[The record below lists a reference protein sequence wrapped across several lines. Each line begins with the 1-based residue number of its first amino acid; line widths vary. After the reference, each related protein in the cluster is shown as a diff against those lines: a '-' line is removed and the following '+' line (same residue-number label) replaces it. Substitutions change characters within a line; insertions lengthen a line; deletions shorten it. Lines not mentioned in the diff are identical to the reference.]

1 MKRYQFPTPRLAFG
15 IAAVALTALTLT
27 VSLVVP
33 ANLEVAPDA
42 RSVVATSVATSVA
55 TPAATPAAIEPDR
68 TEMVVTTSRIEVVAT
83 RRPTTAAAPAVVTT
97 SGRRHQV

>member
-42 RSVVATSVATSVA
+42 RSVVATSVAT
-55 TPAATPAAIEPDR
+55 PAATRAATESDR

-83 RRPTTAAAPAVVTT
+83 RTPTTAATPVVVTT

>member
-1 MKRYQFPTPRLAFG
+1 MKRYDFPTPRLAFG

-27 VSLVVP
+27 VSLVIP

-42 RSVVATSVATSVA
+42 RSIVATPVA
-55 TPAATPAAIEPDR
+55 TPAATRAAPRAATESDR
-68 TEMVVTTSRIEVVAT
+68 TDMVVTTSRIEVVAT
-83 RRPTTAAAPAVVTT
+83 RTPTTAATPAVVTA

>member
-1 MKRYQFPTPRLAFG
+1 MKRYEFPTPRLAFG

-42 RSVVATSVATSVA
+42 RSIVATPVA
-55 TPAATPAAIEPDR
+55 TPAATRAATESDR
-68 TEMVVTTSRIEVVAT
+68 TDMVVTTSRIEVVAT
-83 RRPTTAAAPAVVTT
+83 RTPTTAATPAVVTA